1 MTKYT
6 PPNKYGKAKGEKNE
20 DKRNEIEDEEQDEV
34 EENDDKEERRRKLKS
49 GSLDSVVL
57 TYLVK
62 KGFVNDIKVTMTFD
76 ELVECIESVSE

>member
-1 MTKYT
+1 MAKYT
-6 PPNKYGKAKGEKNE
+6 PPKKYKGDKDDDKK
-20 DKRNEIEDEEQDEV
+20 DKREDEEQDEV

-62 KGFVNDIKVTMTFD
+62 KGFVNDIKVTMSFD
-76 ELVECIESVSE
+76 ELVECIEYVSE